1 MPFQID
7 PFKPL
12 RIDPLKYLADPLG
25 AQDPFSAVNKQ
36 LRAIGLDPISLDPVS
51 RQPRVQTKLPSER
64 VDVGTASAHMPSDD
78 LTPEQEEGALK
89 KAGGGL
95 LSGLE
100 WVGRKLDSVLG
111 ARAVRGV
118 LGGNLREA
126 LSFGP
131 LGLVSDELGL
141 TDKTDIVG
149 GRELLEN
156 VGILGENK
164 PGFDAGDVTGFAAEV
179 LLDPST
185 YFFGMG
191 LGAKGVQAATKTGK
205 TLAKVNVLDDVL
217 DLAKTTKGAQ
227 SLGLPEKMGARQA
240 GMHLSVNKLL
250 DAEAAGAL
258 DDILGMPGLRP
269 KPSVYAGGL
278 GQPTRQSSLMT
289 LLSETGEDIARL
301 NLDEALTSP
310 AHVGLPKF
318 LARGPLSSMLR
329 RPMNLAPGG
338 KAEAWARIMDK
349 TGDAVRWSAPGRQLA
364 RAFNPRLRRTLSGER
379 VPATRVGQEAALNEF
394 RFMERTAQQVHRNS
408 YEYGQKWVASSHFD
422 VQKII
427 DDVDTPA
434 YQAINTVEDAEKMIQ
449 QNFDYLNSHLE
460 GYQMLD
466 NGTMQ
471 IPEWHSDILDRLAK
485 NYGSRI
491 DDLDRKIDGYNTM
504 LNALEVGGPGV
515 RASKKSIQDGI
526 DVAVKAGDK
535 AAVTRMKSSWNSIDG
550 QQKKVVEARN
560 ELMARKAVD
569 AEVLAGAKAG
579 DADAIGAAIDHT
591 QNWSQKQWQ
600 MRGGVHNR
608 ATPDLPDHLKEMGSD
623 LAGIAQRNRD
633 AMEYSTRRG
642 VDIAQLMDNYALHSP
657 RKLFRVPETT
667 KRGVR
672 DAASRN
678 ASHANYGTGHQIRRA
693 EELRDWFGGT
703 TFLNRLSRKD
713 IYAGRLLPTMGRAER
728 NDMIDMIANQLVR
741 GELDEM
747 RLAGGESTRALRDMG
762 LLKPDGTFIGGAV
775 RHSDVRKLAEFLGDL
790 DGRLLDIGASA
801 FEQNPILAM
810 MSYHVDVVRAGH
822 AVEAAT
828 TMMAQH
834 ADVIGDI
841 GDAVMVSGG
850 RRALSVSEMA
860 RGWNSKS
867 KTGGIPPALHF
878 QIIKKL
884 SQQNP
889 NWDNMYGVATAKKP
903 FKNLSEDVIERIQR
917 EDIDSLLDEFRP
929 LAGEAEHPI
938 FGEIRTILDEIS
950 LPKDLGEDVSRYVM
964 AFVDPDSMSD
974 FIGAWDT
981 MTDVLKTSF
990 TTPWPAFHF
999 RNFMSGQINNY
1010 FIGAYDPNHW
1020 GPRKW
1025 YQPVLDARTLL
1036 RGKTIKGIA
1045 EQVPMFRG
1053 GRNIP
1058 DWFKGN
1064 PDDYVS
1070 EWLRAQSRASDL
1082 IGPQHTREHLHA
1094 LTEQGGQYDLL
1105 RGRFYDEVTG
1115 TRPLGQRLR
1124 DIRRGRDPH
1133 EGIYERQAATD
1144 PLRGPSERLPD
1155 PIASTAQPRGTRLG
1169 RAVEGAREVGHE
1181 VEGYNRLAPVI
1192 AFMKQGYAFDEA
1204 VKKVKL
1210 AQVDYSMLTTVE
1222 KRVFRR
1228 IIPFYTFTRR
1238 QIPFVLDRL
1247 ADPSSAM
1254 SQAVRGVT
1262 RVKRE
1267 MEDVENPTP
1276 EWIATNLSIPIPG
1289 GTGGQQRYLMAGGM
1303 LGGMEDVFSLLKPGR
1318 TALSGTR
1325 RTLSGIG
1332 SRMHPAMQVPVEL
1345 ATGQSLFL
1353 QRPLEETKPA
1363 TARLIGGLTGAEEV
1377 PSFPGHITESVLS
1390 RLPGFGRGVST
1401 IRSLTDPRKPV
1412 VTEDGISLLNL
1423 AARLLPSTTGIRI
1436 SEVNMDRIRDRVM
1449 QEAIEEHLRTNPSL
1463 RTFKHV
1469 YIPADK
1475 IAGLDDDSRAL
1486 YMLYK
1491 KISSRAAKAARAR
1504 KKEESRAS
1512 AYSM

>member
-1 MPFQID
+1 M
-7 PFKPL
+7 
-12 RIDPLKYLADPLG
+12 
-25 AQDPFSAVNKQ
+25 
-36 LRAIGLDPISLDPVS
+36 
-51 RQPRVQTKLPSER
+51 
-64 VDVGTASAHMPSDD
+64 
-78 LTPEQEEGALK
+78 
-89 KAGGGL
+89 
-95 LSGLE
+95 
-100 WVGRKLDSVLG
+100 
-111 ARAVRGV
+111 
-118 LGGNLREA
+118 
-126 LSFGP
+126 
-131 LGLVSDELGL
+131 
-141 TDKTDIVG
+141 
-149 GRELLEN
+149 
-156 VGILGENK
+156 
-164 PGFDAGDVTGFAAEV
+164 
-179 LLDPST
+179 
-185 YFFGMG
+185 
-191 LGAKGVQAATKTGK
+191 
-205 TLAKVNVLDDVL
+205 
-217 DLAKTTKGAQ
+217 
-227 SLGLPEKMGARQA
+227 
-240 GMHLSVNKLL
+240 
-250 DAEAAGAL
+250 
-258 DDILGMPGLRP
+258 
-269 KPSVYAGGL
+269 
-278 GQPTRQSSLMT
+278 
-289 LLSETGEDIARL
+289 
-301 NLDEALTSP
+301 
-310 AHVGLPKF
+310 
-318 LARGPLSSMLR
+318 
-329 RPMNLAPGG
+329 
-338 KAEAWARIMDK
+338 
-349 TGDAVRWSAPGRQLA
+349 
-364 RAFNPRLRRTLSGER
+364 
-379 VPATRVGQEAALNEF
+379 
-394 RFMERTAQQVHRNS
+394 
-408 YEYGQKWVASSHFD
+408 
-422 VQKII
+422 
-427 DDVDTPA
+427 
-434 YQAINTVEDAEKMIQ
+434 
-449 QNFDYLNSHLE
+449 
-460 GYQMLD
+460 
-466 NGTMQ
+466 
-471 IPEWHSDILDRLAK
+471 
-485 NYGSRI
+485 
-491 DDLDRKIDGYNTM
+491 
-504 LNALEVGGPGV
+504 
-515 RASKKSIQDGI
+515 
-526 DVAVKAGDK
+526 
-535 AAVTRMKSSWNSIDG
+535 
-550 QQKKVVEARN
+550 
-560 ELMARKAVD
+560 
-569 AEVLAGAKAG
+569 
-579 DADAIGAAIDHT
+579 
-591 QNWSQKQWQ
+591 
-600 MRGGVHNR
+600 
-608 ATPDLPDHLKEMGSD
+608 
-623 LAGIAQRNRD
+623 
-633 AMEYSTRRG
+633 
-642 VDIAQLMDNYALHSP
+642 DIAQLMDNYALHSP

-728 NDMIDMIANQLVR
+728 NDMIDMIANHLLR

-762 LLKPDGTFIGGAV
+762 LLKPDGTFIGGAA
-775 RHSDVRKLAEFLGDL
+775 RDANVRKLAEFLGEL

-834 ADVIGDI
+834 ADLIGDI
-841 GDAVMVSGG
+841 GDAVMVPSG
-850 RRALSVSEMA
+850 RRALTVSEMA

-999 RNFMSGQINNY
+999 RNFMSGQVNNY

>member
-1 MPFQID
+1 
-7 PFKPL
+7 
-12 RIDPLKYLADPLG
+12 
-25 AQDPFSAVNKQ
+25 
-36 LRAIGLDPISLDPVS
+36 
-51 RQPRVQTKLPSER
+51 
-64 VDVGTASAHMPSDD
+64 
-78 LTPEQEEGALK
+78 
-89 KAGGGL
+89 
-95 LSGLE
+95 
-100 WVGRKLDSVLG
+100 
-111 ARAVRGV
+111 
-118 LGGNLREA
+118 
-126 LSFGP
+126 
-131 LGLVSDELGL
+131 
-141 TDKTDIVG
+141 
-149 GRELLEN
+149 
-156 VGILGENK
+156 
-164 PGFDAGDVTGFAAEV
+164 
-179 LLDPST
+179 
-185 YFFGMG
+185 
-191 LGAKGVQAATKTGK
+191 
-205 TLAKVNVLDDVL
+205 
-217 DLAKTTKGAQ
+217 
-227 SLGLPEKMGARQA
+227 
-240 GMHLSVNKLL
+240 
-250 DAEAAGAL
+250 
-258 DDILGMPGLRP
+258 
-269 KPSVYAGGL
+269 
-278 GQPTRQSSLMT
+278 
-289 LLSETGEDIARL
+289 
-301 NLDEALTSP
+301 
-310 AHVGLPKF
+310 
-318 LARGPLSSMLR
+318 
-329 RPMNLAPGG
+329 
-338 KAEAWARIMDK
+338 
-349 TGDAVRWSAPGRQLA
+349 
-364 RAFNPRLRRTLSGER
+364 
-379 VPATRVGQEAALNEF
+379 
-394 RFMERTAQQVHRNS
+394 
-408 YEYGQKWVASSHFD
+408 
-422 VQKII
+422 
-427 DDVDTPA
+427 
-434 YQAINTVEDAEKMIQ
+434 
-449 QNFDYLNSHLE
+449 
-460 GYQMLD
+460 
-466 NGTMQ
+466 
-471 IPEWHSDILDRLAK
+471 
-485 NYGSRI
+485 
-491 DDLDRKIDGYNTM
+491 
-504 LNALEVGGPGV
+504 
-515 RASKKSIQDGI
+515 
-526 DVAVKAGDK
+526 
-535 AAVTRMKSSWNSIDG
+535 
-550 QQKKVVEARN
+550 
-560 ELMARKAVD
+560 
-569 AEVLAGAKAG
+569 
-579 DADAIGAAIDHT
+579 
-591 QNWSQKQWQ
+591 
-600 MRGGVHNR
+600 
-608 ATPDLPDHLKEMGSD
+608 
-623 LAGIAQRNRD
+623 
-633 AMEYSTRRG
+633 
-642 VDIAQLMDNYALHSP
+642 
-657 RKLFRVPETT
+657 
-667 KRGVR
+667 
-672 DAASRN
+672 
-678 ASHANYGTGHQIRRA
+678 
-693 EELRDWFGGT
+693 
-703 TFLNRLSRKD
+703 
-713 IYAGRLLPTMGRAER
+713 
-728 NDMIDMIANQLVR
+728 
-741 GELDEM
+741 
-747 RLAGGESTRALRDMG
+747 
-762 LLKPDGTFIGGAV
+762 
-775 RHSDVRKLAEFLGDL
+775 
-790 DGRLLDIGASA
+790 
-801 FEQNPILAM
+801 M

-834 ADVIGDI
+834 ADLIGDI

-929 LAGEAEHPI
+929 LAGQAEHPI

-999 RNFMSGQINNY
+999 RNFMSGQVNNY

-1020 GPRKW
+1020 GPKKW
-1025 YQPVLDARTLL
+1025 YQPVLDAKTLL
-1036 RGKTIKGIA
+1036 SGKTIKGIA

-1267 MEDVENPTP
+1267 MEDLENPTP

-1289 GTGGQQRYLMAGGM
+1289 GTGSQQRYLMAGGM

-1332 SRMHPAMQVPVEL
+1332 ARMHPAMQVPVEL

-1412 VTEDGISLLNL
+1412 VTDDGISLLNL